1 MLVLIYSEV
10 HEAQESR
17 PPRLGYIDTRTHSLT
32 HSLLAKRQRD
42 AHLHRLAR
50 WATIRRARVVTR
62 RMKAPL
68 AAVRAVIR
76 LEHHNLVGPKLWEVA
91 PLVLLC
97 VRFIEANEDGVVSSQ

>member
-1 MLVLIYSEV
+1 MYVLLHGSRLVREVLVLIYSEV

-17 PPRLGYIDTRTHSLT
+17 PPRLGYIETRTHSLT

-68 AAVRAVIR
+68 AAVRADIR
-76 LEHHNLVGPKLWEVA
+76 LEHQ
-91 PLVLLC
+91 PLEGYFQLSAIADAWW
-97 VRFIEANEDGVVSSQ
+97 R